1 MVAGEGWEQMKQKE
15 NLKRK
20 EMGEKCS
27 EFVEK
32 MELMTMMKKKIEG
45 ERMWMWEGLMERKM
59 ASGQRK
65 EGGLTQFGR
74 FGKT

>member
-1 MVAGEGWEQMKQKE
+1 MVVGEGWEQMKQKE

-32 MELMTMMKKKIEG
+32 MELMTMMKWKCQE
-45 ERMWMWEGLMERKM
+45 
-59 ASGQRK
+59 
-65 EGGLTQFGR
+65 
-74 FGKT
+74 

>member
-32 MELMTMMKKKIEG
+32 MELMTMMKCQE
-45 ERMWMWEGLMERKM
+45 
-59 ASGQRK
+59 
-65 EGGLTQFGR
+65 
-74 FGKT
+74 